1 MPFHLEALPTVFR
14 VIHIEL
20 PEKTISGKI
29 AVLIDQRKRSATGCP
44 RKFWTTKNN
53 IPKLEKVR

>member
-29 AVLIDQRKRSATGCP
+29 AVLIDQRKRSAY
-44 RKFWTTKNN
+44 RMSKQ
-53 IPKLEKVR
+53 IKLELVMTCT